1 MTILQFAGW
10 DILFVQIPG
19 WVILVA
25 GSLIILAVAWHH
37 FKRAGVQ
44 SAAVRYSDINLV
56 KGGRRTIRQRLYPT
70 LYLIRLIALLLF
82 IIALAR
88 PQSGTQKRD
97 IDTEGID
104 IILALDIS
112 GSMKAEDFK
121 PHNRLFVAKEE
132 INKFVDRRSND
143 RIGLVVFAKTS
154 FTQCPLTLDYG
165 VLKSFLAQVD
175 FGMVDDGTGIGIALA
190 NAVNRLRHSEAVS
203 KIIVLLTDGVNNN
216 WEIDPLTAAN
226 IAKTMG
232 VKIYTIGAGRPGT
245 AMYPIYDPI
254 FGKRYKYLPNEIDE
268 ESLKKI
274 AEITEGKYFR
284 ARSEDELSKI
294 YAEIDLM
301 ERTKINVTEYVQYE
315 ELFFPFMMTGM
326 ILFLLEV
333 ILSQTLFRKIP

>member
-10 DILFVQIPG
+10 DLLFVQVPG
-19 WVILVA
+19 WLILAVGA
-25 GSLIILAVAWHH
+25 VVILAVAWHH
-37 FKRAGVQ
+37 YTRAGRS
-44 SAAVRYSDINLV
+44 SATVRYSDIKLV
-56 KGGRRTIRQRLYPT
+56 KARRRTIRQRLRPT
-70 LYLIRLIALLLF
+70 LYLLRLVALILF
-82 IIALAR
+82 IIAMAR

-97 IDTEGID
+97 IDAEGID

-132 INKFVDRRSND
+132 LNKFIDRRAND
-143 RIGLVVFAKTS
+143 RIGLVVFARSS

-232 VKIYTIGAGRPGT
+232 IKIYTIGAGRPGT
-245 AMYPIYDPI
+245 AMYPVYDPL
-254 FGKRYKYLPNEIDE
+254 FGKRYQYLPNEIDE
-268 ESLKKI
+268 ESLQKI
-274 AEITEGKYFR
+274 AKITGGKYFR
-284 ARSEDELSKI
+284 ARSEDELNQV
-294 YAEIDLM
+294 YTEIDLM
-301 ERTKINVTEYVQYE
+301 ERTKINVNEYVQYE
-315 ELFFPFMMTGM
+315 ELFFSYLLAGL
-326 ILFLLEV
+326 ILFLLEI